1 MAEKHIRL
9 SVKRIVVA
17 ICILLGALVLLAT
30 GALLYRYFTGPGP
43 SPIPESIS
51 SKLTFSP
58 LIIPKSNEDFATKS
72 YKLGSENSDAVPV
85 FSYIVTTA
93 DGKHSITVSEY
104 TQPAEYSDIP
114 EYKNQFLSNIAKQY
128 ATVQSSNGTIYLGR
142 QSKQENK
149 QLAIMLE
156 RGLLLFF
163 APTSGDVDDATWRK
177 LGDAL
182 ELQKI

>member
-1 MAEKHIRL
+1 MVIVLTALL
-9 SVKRIVVA
+9 SA
-17 ICILLGALVLLAT
+17 AALVLL
-30 GALLYRYFTGPGP
+30 GALLYRAFTGPAA
-43 SPIPESIS
+43 SPIPDSITS
-51 SKLTFSP
+51 DLTFSP
-58 LIIPKSNEDFATKS
+58 FVVPKDNEDFTTKS

-85 FSYIVTTA
+85 FSYIVTTVN
-93 DGKHSITVSEY
+93 GQHSITVSQY

-114 EYKNQFLSNIAKQY
+114 EYKTQFLSNIAKQY
-128 ATVQSSNGTIYLGR
+128 TTVQSANGTIYLGR

-156 RGLLLFF
+156 RGLLVFF
-163 APTSGDVDDATWRK
+163 APTTGDVDEATWRK

>member
-1 MAEKHIRL
+1 ML
-9 SVKRIVVA
+9 LGVVV
-17 ICILLGALVLLAT
+17 LLGA
-30 GALLYRYFTGPGP
+30 GALLYRQFTGPGP
-43 SPIPESIS
+43 SPIPLAIENR
-51 SKLTFSP
+51 LTFSP
-58 LIIPKSNEDFATKS
+58 LIIPEDNEDFATKS

-85 FSYIVTTA
+85 FSYIITTA

-104 TQPAEYSDIP
+104 PQPAEYSDIP

-128 ATVQSSNGTIYLGR
+128 ATVQSANGTVYLGR

-163 APTSGDVDDATWRK
+163 APTTGDVDDATWRK

>member
-1 MAEKHIRL
+1 MPI
-9 SVKRIVVA
+9 KRITIKRAVIALTV
-17 ICILLGALVLLAT
+17 LLSAVALVLL
-30 GALLYRYFTGPGP
+30 GALLYRSLTGPGP

-51 SKLTFSP
+51 EQLVFSP
-58 LIIPKSNEDFATKS
+58 FVIPEDNEDFTTQS
-72 YKLGSENSDAVPV
+72 YKLGSENADAVPV
-85 FSYIVTTA
+85 FSYVIKSA
-93 DGKHSITVSEY
+93 DGKHSITASQY

-114 EYKNQFLSNIAKQY
+114 EYKTQFLSNIAKQY

-142 QSKQENK
+142 QAKQQNK

-156 RGLLLFF
+156 RGLLIFF
-163 APTSGDVDDATWRK
+163 APTTGDVDEATWRK

>member
-1 MAEKHIRL
+1 MAEKSITLRRL
-9 SVKRIVVA
+9 VIILTA
-17 ICILLGALVLLAT
+17 IFGAIALVLL
-30 GALLYRYFTGPGP
+30 GALLYRAFNGPGP

-51 SKLTFSP
+51 ERLSFSP
-58 LIIPKSNEDFATKS
+58 FVIPDDNEDFTTKS

-85 FSYIVTTA
+85 LSYIITSA
-93 DGKHSITVSEY
+93 DGKHSITASQY
-104 TQPAEYSDIP
+104 TQPAEYTDIP
-114 EYKNQFLSNIAKQY
+114 EYKSQFLSNIAKQY

-142 QSKQENK
+142 QAKQDNK

-156 RGLLLFF
+156 RGLLIFF
-163 APTSGDVDDATWRK
+163 APTTGDVDDVTWRK